1 MEIKDYEQKMKYV
14 MDFYDQAT
22 QINQMVRDNIKGFH
36 YFYLYDFYNER
47 EVINPN

>member
-36 YFYLYDFYNER
+36 YFYLYDFYNE
-47 EVINPN
+47 ILNGKA